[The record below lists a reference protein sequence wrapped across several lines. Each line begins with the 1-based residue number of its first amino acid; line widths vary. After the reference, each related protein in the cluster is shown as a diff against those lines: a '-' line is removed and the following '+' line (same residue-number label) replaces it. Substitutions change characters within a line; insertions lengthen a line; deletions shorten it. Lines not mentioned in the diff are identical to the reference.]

1 MPYLIDTMI
10 LVRAFG
16 YGLDMLPKRV
26 RGILSDPEQEFF
38 LSTVSLSEIAVKT
51 SIGKL
56 NFPFEQVKKALS
68 DLRFSL
74 LDYRER
80 HVEALF
86 ALPWLADHRD
96 PFDRML
102 IATALAQD
110 LPIITG
116 DKHFRRYRMLKVIWN

>member
-1 MPYLIDTMI
+1 VVYLLDTMTF
-10 LVRAFG
+10 VFAFAAP
-16 YGLDMLPKRV
+16 DELPKKV
-26 RGILSDPEQEFF
+26 LKIFDNPQEELL
-38 LSTVSLSEIAVKT
+38 LSTVSLCEIAIKT
-51 SIGKL
+51 AIGKL
-56 NFPFEQVKKALS
+56 HLPFDRAREALAN
-68 DLRFSL
+68 LRVTL
-74 LDYRER
+74 QEYRES

-86 ALPWLADHRD
+86 ALPLFSDHRD